1 MHGLLLSLYS
11 RMLQASI
18 SPAPILAE
26 SEEQGAEAEVLAKND
41 EKNGNE
47 DKQYARGQ
55 TEGEGLAK
63 EEDADE
69 DSGDGFECAHDGRWC
84 RTYVVDGKDHEHEGE
99 HGGEYR
105 HPETHEPV
113 PRRVEHHQ
121 MIFRTDK
128 RPSHNGQRADEQHIE
143 SELHGRH
150 AQRTLVDN
158 DDIEGVSERGEQN
171 EDYAHQTQCGL
182 AVAAIEQRYAH
193 ER

>member
-1 MHGLLLSLYS
+1 MRGLLLSLYS
-11 RMLQASI
+11 WMLQASI

-26 SEEQGAEAEVLAKND
+26 AEEHGAEAEVLAKND

-63 EEDADE
+63 EEDTDE
-69 DSGDGFECAHDGRWC
+69 DGGDGFECAHDGRW
-84 RTYVVDGKDHEHEGE
+84 RRAYVVDGNDHKHEGE

-105 HPETHEPV
+105 HPETHKPV

-128 RPSHNGQRADEQHIE
+128 RPNHDG
-143 SELHGRH
+143 
-150 AQRTLVDN
+150 
-158 DDIEGVSERGEQN
+158 
-171 EDYAHQTQCGL
+171 
-182 AVAAIEQRYAH
+182 
-193 ER
+193 

>member
-1 MHGLLLSLYS
+1 
-11 RMLQASI
+11 MLQASI

-26 SEEQGAEAEVLAKND
+26 AEEQGAEAEMLAKND
-41 EKNGNE
+41 EKNGNKDE
-47 DKQYARGQ
+47 QYACGKA
-55 TEGEGLAK
+55 EGESLAK

-69 DSGDGFECAHDGRWC
+69 DSSDGFECAHDGRW
-84 RTYVVDGKDHEHEGE
+84 RRAYVVDGKDHEHEGE

-113 PRRVEHHQ
+113 PGRVEHHK

-158 DDIEGVSERGEQN
+158 DDVEGVSERGEQN

-182 AVAAIEQRYAH
+182 AVTAIEQRYAH